1 MLKISKI
8 REVRDQKNV
17 FLLLDHRK
25 KQFPGGVVGGLG
37 VATFSHLRHVV
48 PPLKIPCLA
57 PVIPIHHCECNLQ
70 GAFTKSDNAFQ
81 GRYNQFRS
89 L

>member
-8 REVRDQKNV
+8 REVRDQKNIC
-17 FLLLDHRK
+17 LLLDHRK
-25 KQFPGGVVGGLG
+25 KQFPGGLVVGLG

-57 PVIPIHHCECNLQ
+57 PVMSAERV
-70 GAFTKSDNAFQ
+70 
-81 GRYNQFRS
+81 RYFWSRS
-89 L
+89 ALLCSYGT